1 MCGGTID
8 LPGKVTQMNIIV
20 FIDYSMR
27 GKNTL
32 IVLRTRKRRGRARY
46 VRIPHEY
53 IHCLYILY
61 YIMYTN
67 APSSN
72 YTVYGYDIEDNALPN
87 SLPAVVI
94 LLSTLITVRS
104 KRYH

>member
-1 MCGGTID
+1 MLKSSEKSILQIYIKYYHEINKVYISGTI
-8 LPGKVTQMNIIV
+8 I
-20 FIDYSMR
+20 
-27 GKNTL
+27 
-32 IVLRTRKRRGRARY
+32 
-46 VRIPHEY
+46 
-53 IHCLYILY
+53 
-61 YIMYTN
+61 